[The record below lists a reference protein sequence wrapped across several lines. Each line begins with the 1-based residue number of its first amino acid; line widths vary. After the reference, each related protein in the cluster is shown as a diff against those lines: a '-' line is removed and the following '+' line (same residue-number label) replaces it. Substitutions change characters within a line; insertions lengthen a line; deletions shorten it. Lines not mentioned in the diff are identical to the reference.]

1 MKTSSKAKEQ
11 LKLRYK
17 SLNNYI
23 EILKEIQQN
32 YCIEDFANYELT
44 VIINDLETIAMK
56 LKRDV
61 IHHGE

>member
-1 MKTSSKAKEQ
+1 MKTSPKAKEQ

-23 EILKEIQQN
+23 KLLKEIRQK
-32 YCIEDFANYELT
+32 YCIEDFADYELS
-44 VIINDLETIAMK
+44 VIIHDLEVIAMR
-56 LKRDV
+56 LDRDV